1 VGLLN
6 YLFIYLFQK
15 HPFYGL
21 QPFCFGYHMAKVH
34 KKEKG
39 KKKLELIFVFLSP
52 KRTRNKTLVS
62 STSIYH
68 SSSLMGILG

>member
-1 VGLLN
+1 
-6 YLFIYLFQK
+6 
-15 HPFYGL
+15 
-21 QPFCFGYHMAKVH
+21 MAKVH

-68 SSSLMGILG
+68 ISSLMGILG